1 VVGGFGP
8 RALGR
13 VFDDSPGETRSK
25 IVAIYALLVAA
36 NIGAWV
42 LAFAAFANRPLLLGT
57 ALLAYTFGLRHAVD
71 ADHISAIDNVTR
83 KLMQAGKQPVSVGFF
98 FSLGHSTIVIA
109 LTAAIAFAAT
119 IVHASLPGL
128 ESLGGV
134 IGASISALFLYA
146 IAAINVVVL
155 IEVYR
160 TFRRVRRGESYSAA
174 AVDASPNGGGLWC
187 RLFAPFMRL
196 IGSSWHMYPL
206 GVLFGLGFDTAT
218 EVGILGIAALEA
230 GKGLPVYTI
239 MVFPLLF
246 TVGMCLLDTTDGVLM
261 LGCYGWAFV
270 KPIRKLYYNLNITLV
285 SVLVALLVGTI
296 EALSIIGPQLGYKG
310 ALWNTVAQMSDNFG
324 WIGAGIVAIFVLS
337 WCVSTAV
344 YKLRRYDELEPV
356 RQTP

>member
-1 VVGGFGP
+1 VIGGFSP

-25 IVAIYALLVAA
+25 IVAIYALLAAA
-36 NIGAWV
+36 NLGAWV
-42 LAFAAFANRPLLLGT
+42 LAFAVFAGRPLLLGT

-83 KLMQAGKQPVSVGFF
+83 KLMQAGKKPVSVGFF

-109 LTAAIAFAAT
+109 LSAAIAFAAT
-119 IVHASLPGL
+119 IVHTTLPGL

-134 IGASISALFLYA
+134 IGTSISALFLYA
-146 IAAINVVVL
+146 IAAINIVVL

-160 TFRRVRRGESYSAA
+160 TFRRVRRGDAYSE
-174 AVDASPNGGGLWC
+174 AVADASLNGGGFLC
-187 RLFAPFMRL
+187 RLFSPFMRL
-196 IGSSWHMYPL
+196 IGSSWHMFPL

-285 SVLVALLVGTI
+285 SVLVAVLVGTI

-310 ALWNTVAQMSDNFG
+310 TVWDAVARMSDNFG
-324 WIGAGIVAIFVLS
+324 LVGAGIIGIFVLS
-337 WCVSTAV
+337 WFVSTAV

-356 RQTP
+356 TLVP

>member
-1 VVGGFGP
+1 MIGFGP
-8 RALGR
+8 GALRR

-25 IVAIYALLVAA
+25 IIAIYGLLAVA
-36 NIGAWV
+36 NVGAWV

-83 KLMQAGKQPVSVGFF
+83 KLMQTGKQPVSVGFF

-119 IVHASLPGL
+119 VVHTSMPAL

-134 IGASISALFLYA
+134 IGTSISALFLYA
-146 IAAINVVVL
+146 IAAINIVVL
-155 IEVYR
+155 VEVYR
-160 TFRRVRRGESYSAA
+160 TFRRVRRGDPYSEVAVEAA
-174 AVDASPNGGGLWC
+174 LNGRGFWS
-187 RLFAPFMRL
+187 RLLGPLMRL
-196 IGSSWHMYPL
+196 ISSSWHMYPL

-230 GKGLPVYTI
+230 GKGTPIYTI

-246 TVGMCLLDTTDGVLM
+246 TAGMCLLDTTDGVLM

-270 KPIRKLYYNLNITLV
+270 KPVRKLYYNLNITLV

-296 EALSIIGPQLGYKG
+296 EAMSIIGPQLGYHG
-310 ALWNTVAQMSDNFG
+310 AIWASVAQMSDNFG
-324 WIGAGIVAIFVLS
+324 LIGGAIVGLFVLS
-337 WCVSTAV
+337 WFVSTAI

-356 RQTP
+356 TVVP